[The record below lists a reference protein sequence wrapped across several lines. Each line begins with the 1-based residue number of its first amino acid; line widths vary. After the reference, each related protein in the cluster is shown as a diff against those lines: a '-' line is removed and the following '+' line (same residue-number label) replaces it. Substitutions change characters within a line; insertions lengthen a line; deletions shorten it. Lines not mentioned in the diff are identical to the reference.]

1 MSDRDVEVIPE
12 TKKRGIMEQD
22 TTIVGVVNLVEKGMT
37 KEKLMEIFMPLLH
50 EERKAMEIQR
60 QLDLA
65 AFQTHLTGLEE
76 QNRKNCLEII
86 SLRNQIVE
94 TENRLTH
101 QMTEFQ
107 RDVLPLFS
115 SLASYNNQRAT
126 VDFRNRAAALVGSQ
140 QAAPPSTSSQAESHP
155 SYLVSA
161 PLLAKPGILLQG
173 SSSAVVT
180 SAAPSPNKSAVRP
193 PAVTNTS
200 NNEGAQNEFTIV
212 AKKSKMTGSVTHTYA
227 KVAAGQLPSAKMAA
241 PRAANYYATIDPT
254 TEVHHT
260 PHMPAAAAAR
270 TRDKEYVPKQQS
282 ASQGQRTAQTSRQ
295 PPSLRQQIQQAVSEA
310 ERAALL
316 WRNTEGVTTEIGTVT
331 ASFPL
336 SKTAIA
342 HPMVGL
348 KLAVKD
354 ASGVDPLAVSLLSRN
369 SCVIYFDTALI
380 SVKMMGE
387 MLQRKKCTLLDP
399 RPVGDTDVERVARTY
414 VRCGYF
420 KLLRHSMLPLHD
432 APLLEKVLLKARDVV
447 TSMPKEDRR
456 RLNRMIQVDSAELLV
471 GAVPRE
477 GQLHE
482 EEAESELP
490 ADGEMEEE
498 AVLADL

>member
-1 MSDRDVEVIPE
+1 MSDYDVETIPE

-37 KEKLMEIFMPLLH
+37 KEKLLEIFMPLLQ

-65 AFQTHLTGLEE
+65 AYQTQLSGLEQ
-76 QNRKNCLEII
+76 QNQKNCMEII
-86 SLRNQIVE
+86 SLRNQLIE

-101 QMTEFQ
+101 QMSQFQ
-107 RDVLPLFS
+107 RDVLPHFS
-115 SLASYNNQRAT
+115 SLASYNNQKAT
-126 VDFRNRAAALVGSQ
+126 LDFRNRAAALVGSQ
-140 QAAPPSTSSQAESHP
+140 QAAPPLTSSQTESHL
-155 SYLVSA
+155 SYLASA

-173 SSSAVVT
+173 SSSGVAT
-180 SAAPSPNKSAVRP
+180 SAALTPNTSAVRP

-200 NNEGAQNEFTIV
+200 NEETQNEFTIV
-212 AKKSKMTGSVTHTYA
+212 SKKSKMIGSATRTYA
-227 KVAAGQLPSAKMAA
+227 KVAAGQLPAAKVT
-241 PRAANYYATIDPT
+241 PCAANYYASIDPT

-260 PHMPAAAAAR
+260 THIPAAVAAC
-270 TRDKEYVPKQQS
+270 TRDKEYILKQQS
-282 ASQGQRTAQTSRQ
+282 ASQGQRLSRTSCQ
-295 PPSLRQQIQQAVSEA
+295 QPSLHQQFQQAGSAA

-316 WRNTEGVTTEIGTVT
+316 WRTTEGVTTEIGTVT

-336 SKTAIA
+336 SKVAIA
-342 HPMVGL
+342 QPMVGI

-369 SCVIYFDTALI
+369 SGVIYFDTALI
-380 SVKMMGE
+380 SAKMMGE

-399 RPVGDTDVERVARTY
+399 RPVGDNDVERIARTY
-414 VRCGYF
+414 VRNGYF

-447 TSMPKEDRR
+447 TSMPKDDRR

-471 GAVPRE
+471 GAGPRE
-477 GQLHE
+477 EQLHE
-482 EEAESELP
+482 EEAEKVLP
-490 ADGEMEEE
+490 ADGEMEAEDN
-498 AVLADL
+498 LGDL